1 MPQRSQGP
9 RGADPGADRPEWFR
23 PHPEQPGPQAGR
35 FGPAVERP
43 TSPAERPGLPAERPG
58 LPAEPPGSPAEGP
71 HRLKVPRD
79 ARPPTSVATPVP
91 RRQGGTH
98 RAAGKRDGRQPVPAR
113 TDLLWLLSVAAA
125 FTVAVLALN
134 PLHQGFSWDETVY
147 VSQIS
152 KHTPAMPWAAERAR
166 GMPLLVAPVTLFTS
180 SPAAL
185 RVYLS
190 VLAGAGLFLALL
202 AWRKLR
208 PPRVLALASLVFGG
222 LWVAQAE
229 APLVFPNVWAAV
241 GALAAVGLFLRGVT
255 KIGSPRVNAILLGGT
270 VAFTALMRPAD
281 ALFLFVPLLLLGL
294 AVSAWRSWPLLLA
307 VAAGLA
313 VGLGEWLAEAYR
325 YFGGL
330 GARLRGT
337 RAATG
342 GTGLHLLNGLRVMN
356 GRTSWTYPGIL
367 GWWAVFILLAVLGV
381 WAVSRSRGWPY
392 ALVPA
397 VCAASVYVLYS
408 FPNMVSARYLL
419 PTYLLL
425 AIPVADGIAWLSASA
440 PRSRRIAGIT
450 VASVFIV
457 AELASQHLV
466 LAKVIR
472 SRDAGLSSNS
482 QVISEL
488 HHLGIHSPCIITS
501 DSNQPFAPGAMPAA
515 FQIGCAY
522 AWDMNKLTFPTQR
535 RVVMIEGRGAHP
547 FGYARGWPKVSL
559 PTIDGVV
566 QIWLEPKNLTRI
578 GASHN
583 GQAFRASLTSTGRR
597 SGSVCGLRSGA
608 TAGKDA
614 ELFPLWI
621 GKTDPHK
628 SAFA

>member
-23 PHPEQPGPQAGR
+23 PHPGQPGPHAGR

-43 TSPAERPGLPAERPG
+43 
-58 LPAEPPGSPAEGP
+58 GSPAEGP
-71 HRLKVPRD
+71 GSPAEPPSSLAERPHRLTVPRD
-79 ARPPTSVATPVP
+79 ARPPTSVATPVS

-98 RAAGKRDGRQPVPAR
+98 RAAGKRDVRQAVPAR
-113 TDLLWLLSVAAA
+113 TDLLWLLGVAAA

-166 GMPLLVAPVTLFTS
+166 GMPLLVAPATLFTG

-190 VLAGAGLFLALL
+190 VLGGAGLFLALI
-202 AWRKLR
+202 AWRGLR
-208 PPRVLALASLVFGG
+208 PARVLALAGLVFGG
-222 LWVAQAE
+222 LWAAQAE

-241 GALAAVGLFLRGVT
+241 GALAGAGLFLRGVT
-255 KIGSPRVNAILLGGT
+255 RIGSPRVNAILLGGT

-281 ALFLFVPLLLLGL
+281 AVFLFVPLLFLGL
-294 AVSAWRSWPLLLA
+294 AVTAWRSWPLLLA
-307 VAAGLA
+307 VTAGLA
-313 VGLGEWLAEAYR
+313 VGLGEWLAEAYL

-337 RAATG
+337 NAASG
-342 GTGLHLLNGLRVMN
+342 GTGLHLLNGLQVMN

-367 GWWAVFILLAVLGV
+367 GWWAVFILLGVFGV
-381 WAVSRSRGWPY
+381 WAVSRTRGWPY
-392 ALVPA
+392 ALVHA
-397 VCAASVYVLYS
+397 ACATSVYVLYS
-408 FPNMVSARYLL
+408 FPDMVSARYLL

-440 PRSRRIAGIT
+440 SRSRRIAGIT

-488 HHLGIHSPCIITS
+488 HHLGIHSPCIITG
-501 DSNQPFAPGAMPAA
+501 DSNQPFTPYAMPAA

-522 AWDMNKLTFPTQR
+522 AWDISKLTFPTRR
-535 RVVMIEGRGAHP
+535 RVVMIEGGGAHP
-547 FGYARGWPKVSL
+547 FGYASGWPKVSL

-566 QIWLEPKNLTRI
+566 QIWLEPKNLTRT
-578 GASHN
+578 GAWHN
-583 GQAFRASLTSTGRR
+583 GQAFQASLTSAGRR
-597 SGSVCGLRSGA
+597 SGPVCGLRPGA

-614 ELFPLWI
+614 ELVPLWI
-621 GKTDPHK
+621 GKTDAHK

>member
-9 RGADPGADRPEWFR
+9 RGAD
-23 PHPEQPGPQAGR
+23 
-35 FGPAVERP
+35 
-43 TSPAERPGLPAERPG
+43 L
-58 LPAEPPGSPAEGP
+58 
-71 HRLKVPRD
+71 RD
-79 ARPPTSVATPVP
+79 AWPPTPTSVATPISH
-91 RRQGGTH
+91 RRGTH
-98 RAAGKRDGRQPVPAR
+98 RAAEKRDGRQAVPAR
-113 TDLLWLLSVAAA
+113 TDVLWLLGAAAA

-147 VSQIS
+147 ISQIS

-190 VLAGAGLFLALL
+190 VLAGAALFLALL
-202 AWRKLR
+202 AWRRLR
-208 PPRVLALASLVFGG
+208 PAWVLALAGLVFGG
-222 LWVAQAE
+222 LWAAQAE
-229 APLVFPNVWAAV
+229 APLVFPNFWAAV
-241 GALAAVGLFLRGVT
+241 GALAGAGLFLRGVT
-255 KIGSPRVNAILLGGT
+255 KIGSPRVNTSLLGVA
-270 VAFTALMRPAD
+270 VAFTTLMRPAD
-281 ALFLFVPLLLLGL
+281 AVFLFIPLLLLAL
-294 AVSAWRSWPLLLA
+294 TVTAWRSWPVLL
-307 VAAGLA
+307 VVTAGLA
-313 VGLGEWLAEAYR
+313 FGLGEWLVEAYL

-337 RAATG
+337 SRASG
-342 GTGLHLLNGLRVMN
+342 GTGLHLLNGLRLMN

-440 PRSRRIAGIT
+440 FRSRRIAGIT
-450 VASVFIV
+450 VATVFIA

-466 LAKVIR
+466 LAKDVG
-472 SRDAGLSSNS
+472 SRDAGLISNT
-482 QVISEL
+482 QVIRKL
-488 HHLGIHSPCIITS
+488 HQLGIHSPCLITA
-501 DSNQPFAPGAMPAA
+501 DSNQPFTPVAMPAA
-515 FQIGCAY
+515 FQTGCAY
-522 AWDMNKLTFPTQR
+522 AWDINGLTFPTQR
-535 RVVMIEGRGAHP
+535 RVIMIEGGGAHP

-559 PTIDGVV
+559 PTVEGVV
-566 QIWLEPKNLTRI
+566 QIWLEPTNLTRT
-578 GASHN
+578 GASHS
-583 GQAFRASLTSTGRR
+583 GQAFRASLTSTGSR
-597 SGSVCGLRSGA
+597 SSPVCGLRSGA
-608 TAGKDA
+608 AARKDA
-614 ELFPLWI
+614 ELVPLRI
-621 GKTDPHK
+621 DKTDP
-628 SAFA
+628 ALLTCLADVGVPGAV